1 MITEESFVD
10 FKCPHCNEPV
20 SFPQES
26 AGFVQACPNCT
37 ESFIVPED
45 GSEVGKQIPL
55 PIKTPRLILRRL
67 AAHDW
72 KDLLELMSDE
82 EFFRYRDGVP
92 LEEESVLHW
101 LESDVHVKL
110 TTPEQA
116 LYLGIEVQNGGK
128 LIGYLSLDIHRPATT
143 PGHVQHWPQPELSP
157 AGIRPGSG
165 GGPARLLLRGT
176 KAAPGRRLVRQP
188 ECRGVPAPGEG
199 GPATRGRICEEPMGA
214 RGVDE
219 LDLVRRVGRRVSG
232 GRGRC
237 AAAQL
242 TEETKSGLRIGNQGL
257 AGKAKGA
264 E

>member
-45 GSEVGKQIPL
+45 GSEVGTQIPL
-55 PIKTPRLILRRL
+55 PIKTPRLVLRRL

-92 LEEESVLHW
+92 LEEEGVLHW

-128 LIGYLSLDIHRPATT
+128 LIGYLSLTFTDPQRLQVTFSIGLNRSFHRQGFALEAVEALLGFCFEGLKLHRVAGWCDSRNAAACRLLEKAGLRREGEFVKSRWAHGEWTNSIWYAVLAEEYLSADDT
-143 PGHVQHWPQPELSP
+143 PPQPS
-157 AGIRPGSG
+157 
-165 GGPARLLLRGT
+165 
-176 KAAPGRRLVRQP
+176 
-188 ECRGVPAPGEG
+188 
-199 GPATRGRICEEPMGA
+199 
-214 RGVDE
+214 
-219 LDLVRRVGRRVSG
+219 
-232 GRGRC
+232 
-237 AAAQL
+237 
-242 TEETKSGLRIGNQGL
+242 
-257 AGKAKGA
+257 
-264 E
+264 